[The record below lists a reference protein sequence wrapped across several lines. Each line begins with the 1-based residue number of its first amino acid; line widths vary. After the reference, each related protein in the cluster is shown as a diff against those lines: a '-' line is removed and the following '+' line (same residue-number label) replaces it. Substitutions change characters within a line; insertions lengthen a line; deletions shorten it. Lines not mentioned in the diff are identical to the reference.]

1 MKRFSVVPAFNEEK
15 TIANVVKRLRNNVDT
30 VVVVNDCS
38 SDDTSLAA
46 SKEGAVILNNL
57 NNEGYESS
65 LIKGLRYAYTQGA
78 DSIITFDADGQHP
91 FNKVD
96 TMFKLIESNTFDIVV
111 GSRASLPRISER
123 IFSTYTYMKYGIP
136 DILCGLKCYSSR
148 ALKATGFHCEWN
160 SIGTFITLK
169 ALRLGLP
176 VTHLPIPTATREY
189 GFSRFGI
196 SIKSEADILFAFIAS
211 VSRLRND

>member
-78 DSIITFDADGQHP
+78 DS
-91 FNKVD
+91 
-96 TMFKLIESNTFDIVV
+96 
-111 GSRASLPRISER
+111 
-123 IFSTYTYMKYGIP
+123 
-136 DILCGLKCYSSR
+136 
-148 ALKATGFHCEWN
+148 
-160 SIGTFITLK
+160 
-169 ALRLGLP
+169 
-176 VTHLPIPTATREY
+176 
-189 GFSRFGI
+189 
-196 SIKSEADILFAFIAS
+196 
-211 VSRLRND
+211 